1 MATSKIAVGLPTEL
15 VAASA
20 ARSSRTARP
29 QVSVRM
35 SLRHSRNKLDDLAAL
50 LEQMLAQTGGPL
62 TAAERKDAD
71 RALGRQEGG
80 PRHRCA
86 GWFRKER
93 QAAPARQ
100 LTFWDIRTSDGAAR
114 YARYARSHASP
125 GRIPPIAC
133 DRF

>member
-15 VAASA
+15 VAKRGAP
-20 ARSSRTARP
+20 SRRVGP

-35 SLRHSRNKLDDLAAL
+35 SLGHSRNKLDDLAAL

-71 RALGRQEGG
+71 RALGRQEGRSSTPVRWLVSKG
-80 PRHRCA
+80 TTGRT
-86 GWFRKER
+86 RK
-93 QAAPARQ
+93 AANV
-100 LTFWDIRTSDGAAR
+100 LGYSTSDGAAR
-114 YARYARSHASP
+114 YARYARCHASP